1 MPRPQVRSLPAPLEP
16 PPDDWGPPPEALTPE
31 TLDEIERKVEQ
42 LEHTLTEIERLSE
55 AMARGMYHHY
65 RRRSG

>member
-1 MPRPQVRSLPAPLEP
+1 
-16 PPDDWGPPPEALTPE
+16 LTPE